1 MTTPARPGVFT
12 GATDVASSGG
22 YFGTTLLSGIPDLIA
37 TDVATANSAATTATN
52 AITTTGAN
60 VTAAANSA
68 ADALKL
74 ATNPV
79 DQSFY
84 LADGSGPYY
93 SALHYVSEG
102 VQSTKG
108 FAIAMAVAL

>member
-37 TDVATANSAATTATN
+37 ADVATANSAATTATN
-52 AITTTGAN
+52 SITTTNAN
-60 VTAAANSA
+60 ATSAANSA

-74 ATNPV
+74 ATTAK
-79 DQSFY
+79 DTSFT
-84 LADGSGPYY
+84 LSDGTGPYY
-93 SALHYVSEG
+93 SAKHYASTG
-102 VQSTKG
+102 AQSTPG
-108 FAIAMAVAL
+108 FAIDMAVAL